1 MHKMTFNTISIL
13 GLGYIGLPTAAVLA
27 NSGRLVIGVDINP
40 RIVETINQGQVHIIE
55 PELELAVQQ
64 AVEKG
69 QFFATTEV
77 QPADAFIIAVPTPLT
92 NNQPDISHIHSAVL
106 AIAPVLRKG
115 NLIILESTSPVE
127 TTEKMAKWLTEARPD
142 LSFPIQNQI
151 ESDIYIAYCPERI
164 LPGKAMTELLENDRV
179 IGGLSEKSTE
189 QAVDL
194 YQIFAKGQCLKTDAR
209 TAELCK
215 LVENSFRDVNV
226 AFANELSMICD
237 ELKINVWELI
247 KLANHHPRVNIL
259 QPGAG
264 VGGHCIAIDP
274 WFIVS
279 NSPKYSRLIRTA
291 REVNDSKPHWV
302 LEKVKQLLVEYTIAK
317 DCKPSEVTIACLG
330 LAFKPDIDDL
340 RESPALMITQQIS
353 SWHRGSVLAVEPNIQ
368 SLSLD
373 NIELIDLNDAL
384 AQADIL
390 VLLVDHTPFKKV
402 SLEQISQRYIM
413 DCRGV
418 WIK

>member
-1 MHKMTFNTISIL
+1 MTFNTISIL

-77 QPADAFIIAVPTPLT
+77 QPADAFIIAVQTPLT

>member
-151 ESDIYIAYCPERI
+151 ESDIYIAYCPERV
-164 LPGKAMTELLENDRV
+164 LPGKAMSELLENDRV

-189 QAVDL
+189 QAVAL

-215 LVENSFRDVNV
+215 LVENSFRDVNI

-237 ELKINVWELI
+237 ELKINIWELI

-373 NIELIDLNDAL
+373 NIELVDLNDAL

>member
-1 MHKMTFNTISIL
+1 MTFNTISIL

-237 ELKINVWELI
+237 ELKINIWELI

>member
-237 ELKINVWELI
+237 ELKINIWELI

>member
-1 MHKMTFNTISIL
+1 MTFNTISIL

-151 ESDIYIAYCPERI
+151 ESDIYIAYCPERV
-164 LPGKAMTELLENDRV
+164 LPGKAMSELLENDRV

-189 QAVDL
+189 QAVAL

-237 ELKINVWELI
+237 ELKINIWELI

>member
-189 QAVDL
+189 QAVAL

-237 ELKINVWELI
+237 ELKINIWELI

>member
-1 MHKMTFNTISIL
+1 MTFNTISIL

-189 QAVDL
+189 QAVAL

>member
-237 ELKINVWELI
+237 ELKINIWELI

-264 VGGHCIAIDP
+264 VGGHCIAINP

>member
-151 ESDIYIAYCPERI
+151 ESDIYIAYCPERV
-164 LPGKAMTELLENDRV
+164 LPGKAMSELLENDRV

-237 ELKINVWELI
+237 ELKINIWELI

-373 NIELIDLNDAL
+373 NIELVDLNDAL

>member
-237 ELKINVWELI
+237 ELKINIWELI

-373 NIELIDLNDAL
+373 NIELVDLNDAL